1 MEQWRAVLT
10 TTSHRTTVSA
20 PCHDHRGSGS
30 GSARGGAYF
39 NEGINMKKMTYTPW
53 RARWRS
59 PAA

>member
-20 PCHDHRGSGS
+20 PSAMTTVAA

-39 NEGINMKKMTYTPW
+39 NEGINMKK
-53 RARWRS
+53 
-59 PAA
+59 